1 MKRRPTITDVAA
13 RAGVSKSTV
22 SLVLQG
28 SPLVRSETA
37 KSVRAAMREIGY
49 VYNRA
54 AATLRG
60 SLGWPRGSLS
70 STTCATRSSRNSR
83 SPSQM
88 AMAAAGYA
96 TVISNADE
104 DAELQ
109 EKTGRLDDRARCRRG
124 GDQPG
129 LWRSFLGVRP
139 IGAGRYSDPAGAAP
153 DGPAHGAVFPSRAS
167 TYRRRQRR
175 GHAAP
180 DRQRRRGRIAFVGGL
195 DETLDHAGAD
205 GGLPR
210 RAGGGG
216 PVAAPGRGSRPRAP
230 SAEAPSAPIEG
241 RPSGVRCR
249 VLFQR
254 SCCAG
259 VDRWPAKG
267 RCSPSVAI
275 SASVGFD
282 DIEEAALA
290 WP

>member
-60 SLGWPRGSLS
+60 SSVGLVGLVIKRPAQPVLHGIRGLLPDGDGRCRIRDGDIERRRGRGAS
-70 STTCATRSSRNSR
+70 
-83 SPSQM
+83 
-88 AMAAAGYA
+88 G
-96 TVISNADE
+96 
-104 DAELQ
+104 
-109 EKTGRLDDRARCRRG
+109 KTGRLDDRARCRRG

-153 DGPAHGAVFPSRAS
+153 DGPAHGAVSLRELRL
-167 TYRRRQRR
+167 RRRQRR

-180 DRQRRRGRIAFVGGL
+180 DRQRRAAHRLRRRARR
-195 DETLDHAGAD
+195 TLDHAGAD

-216 PVAAPGRGSRPRAP
+216 PVAAPGRGSDLARLRPKRRR
-230 SAEAPSAPIEG
+230 PIEG
-241 RPSGVRCR
+241 RTI
-249 VLFQR
+249 R
-254 SCCAG
+254 SAMPCS
-259 VDRWPAKG
+259 VSTILLRWG
-267 RCSPSVAI
+267 
-275 SASVGFD
+275 
-282 DIEEAALA
+282 
-290 WP
+290 